1 MKRFM
6 NKSVVLVLAV
16 AMLTVPCL
24 MFGGA
29 AEAQTK
35 ISFWTL
41 FGGGEGY
48 IMSSLV
54 EQFNKEHPDIVVEE
68 QVIEW
73 GQYYNKLMT
82 GLLAGEAPNVGIMHL
97 AVLPDYASRGVL
109 NPIEDGVPEGFADK
123 YLPNIFAQAQYDGS
137 LYAIP
142 LDTHPMVLYYNKSVL
157 TEAGIAEENMI
168 PKTWDD
174 LMANAKQVKEKTG
187 KWGLTLETGAMFG
200 ERWWIAAYSQFGAK
214 FLDEATGKLVVNVDK
229 ATQAYELLTSF
240 IKAEL
245 EPAPADYAE
254 CESLFT
260 NNETAYHMNG
270 VWAMSVYP
278 ETEGLEFGVTSLPAV
293 EGSTPYTWGDSH
305 SLVFP
310 KGGDAEQLK
319 AALTFGQWVSDKTM
333 EWAKAGHLPVNKAVM
348 ESDDFLNL
356 PMRADY
362 VGVGANAVLAPS
374 VKGWTQIR
382 QEMWE
387 VGERLIGGDL
397 DPKTAAEEIKT
408 KIEDI
413 SAAQE

>member
-1 MKRFM
+1 MKRIM
-6 NKSVVLVLAV
+6 NKSVVLTLAI
-16 AMLTVPCL
+16 AMLLVPCL
-24 MFGGA
+24 ITGGA

-35 ISFWTL
+35 ITFWTL
-41 FGGGEGY
+41 FSGGEGY
-48 IMSSLV
+48 IVSSLV

-109 NPIEDGVPEGFADK
+109 NPIEGGVPEGFADR

-142 LDTHPMVLYYNKSVL
+142 LDTHPMVMYYNKSVL
-157 TEAGIAEENMI
+157 KEAGIAEENMI
-168 PKTWDD
+168 PKSWDD
-174 LMANAKQVKEKTG
+174 LMANAEQVKDNTG
-187 KWGLTLETGAMFG
+187 KWGMTFETGPMFG
-200 ERWWIAAYSQFGAK
+200 ERLWIATYSQFGAK
-214 FLDEATGKLVVNVDK
+214 FLDEATGKLVVDAEK
-229 ATQAYELLTSF
+229 AAQAYELMNSF
-240 IKAEL
+240 VKAEVV
-245 EPAPADYAE
+245 PAPADYNE
-254 CESLFT
+254 CESLFI
-260 NNETAYHMNG
+260 NNESAYHLNG

-278 ETEGLEFGVTSLPAV
+278 ETEGLEFGVTSLPAL
-293 EGSTPYTWGDSH
+293 EGSAPYTWGDSH

-310 KGGDAEQLK
+310 KGSDPEQLK
-319 AALTFGQWVSDKTM
+319 AALTFGEWFSGKTM

-348 ESDDFLNL
+348 ESEDFLNL

-397 DPKTAAEEIKT
+397 DPQTAAEEIKT

>member
-1 MKRFM
+1 MKGFIKKIAVSM
-6 NKSVVLVLAV
+6 LILSLVL
-16 AMLTVPCL
+16 ML
-24 MFGGA
+24 GA
-29 AEAQTK
+29 SVEAQTK
-35 ISFWTL
+35 ITFWTL
-41 FGGGEGY
+41 FSGGEGY
-48 IMSSLV
+48 IVTSLV
-54 EQFNKEHPDIVVEE
+54 EQFNKEHPDIIVEE

-109 NPIEDGVPEGFADK
+109 NSIEGGVPEGFADR

-142 LDTHPMVLYYNKSVL
+142 LDTHPMVMYYNKSVL
-157 TEAGIAEENMI
+157 AEAGITAENMI

-187 KWGLTLETGAMFG
+187 KWGLTLETGPMFG
-200 ERWWIAAYSQFGAK
+200 ERLWIATYSQFGAK
-214 FLDEATGKLVVNVDK
+214 FLDEASGKLVVDADK
-229 ATQAYELLTSF
+229 ATQAYELMNSF
-240 IKAEL
+240 VKAGVN
-245 EPAPADYAE
+245 PAPADYTE
-254 CESLFT
+254 CESLFI
-260 NNETAYHMNG
+260 NNESAYHLNG

-278 ETEGLEFGVTSLPAV
+278 DTEGLEFGVTSLPAL
-293 EGSTPYTWGDSH
+293 ESSTPYTWGDSH

-310 KGGDAEQLK
+310 KGSDPEQLK
-319 AALTFGQWVSDKTM
+319 AALTFGEWFSEKTM
-333 EWAKAGHLPVNKAVM
+333 EWAKAGHLPVNKAVI

-356 PMRADY
+356 PMRADF
-362 VGVGANAVLAPS
+362 VGVGTNAVLAPS

-397 DPKTAAEEIKT
+397 DPQTAAKEIKT

>member
-1 MKRFM
+1 MKRIVQR
-6 NKSVVLVLAV
+6 SVVLMIAV
-16 AMLTVPCL
+16 AVLLLPCL
-24 MFGGA
+24 MITGT

-35 ISFWTL
+35 ITLWTL

-48 IMSSLV
+48 IMTSLV
-54 EQFNKEHPDIVVEE
+54 EQFNAEHPDIVLEE
-68 QVIEW
+68 QIIEW

-109 NPIEDGVPEGFADK
+109 NPIDDGVPAGFTDK
-123 YLPNIFAQAQYDGS
+123 FLPNIIAQAQYDNS

-142 LDTHPMVLYYNKSVL
+142 IDTHPMVLYYNKTVL
-157 TEAGIAEENMI
+157 AEAGIAEENMI

-187 KWGLTLETGAMFG
+187 KWGLTLETGPMFG
-200 ERWWIAAYSQFGAK
+200 ERLWIAAYSQLGAK
-214 FLDEATGKLVVNVDK
+214 FLDEATGKLVVDADK
-229 ATQAYELLTSF
+229 AAQAYELISSF
-240 IKAEL
+240 ISAGL
-245 EPAPADYAE
+245 QPAPADYAE

-260 NNETAYHMNG
+260 NNETGYHMNG

-278 ETEGLEFGVTSLPAV
+278 DTEGLEFGVTSLPAI
-293 EGSTPYTWGDSH
+293 EGSAPYTWGDSH

-310 KGGDAEQLK
+310 KGGDADQLK
-319 AALTFGQWVSDKTM
+319 AALTFGQWFSEKTM

-348 ESDDFLNL
+348 ESGDFLNL

-362 VGVGANAVLAPS
+362 VDVGANAVLAPS

-397 DPKTAAEEIKT
+397 DPQTAAEEIKT